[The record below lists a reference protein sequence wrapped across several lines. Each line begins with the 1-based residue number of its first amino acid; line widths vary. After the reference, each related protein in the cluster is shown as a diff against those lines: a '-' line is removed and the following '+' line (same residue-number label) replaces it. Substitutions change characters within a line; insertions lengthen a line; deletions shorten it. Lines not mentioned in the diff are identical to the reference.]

1 MVGARGCCR
10 VAGAEAYPK
19 HRFCPALCRA
29 GRHGGVLGRW
39 TLACVIAGRRRAFL
53 VVAFVRPSGKV
64 APKKTAARAK
74 PKSQG
79 RGLSRRQSQ
88 RQSQGQERGWWC
100 TQGRFQ
106 WSARLRGAHNRD
118 PQVRRV
124 RQRVYRTLRPGVQS
138 LRAGE
143 DDEGADPALVEDL
156 KANLKASRPAPRKGA
171 GRPRT
176 LRSTLFSSP

>member
-79 RGLSRRQSQ
+79 
-88 RQSQGQERGWWC
+88 QERGWWC

-124 RQRVYRTLRPGVQS
+124 RQRVYRTLRPGVQP

-143 DDEGADPALVEDL
+143 HEEGADPALVEDR
-156 KANLKASRPAPRKGA
+156 KANLKALKTCSEEGCREAEDA
-171 GRPRT
+171 
-176 LRSTLFSSP
+176 S